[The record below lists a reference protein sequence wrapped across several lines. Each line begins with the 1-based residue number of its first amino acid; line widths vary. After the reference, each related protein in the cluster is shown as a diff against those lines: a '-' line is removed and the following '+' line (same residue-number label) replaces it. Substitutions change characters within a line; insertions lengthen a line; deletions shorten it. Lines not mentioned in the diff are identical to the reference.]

1 VKSTFVSGVFD
12 PNTSLVILIFAGT
25 GYSIFSAGGSFWEAF
40 GCTAV
45 AFVLCAAA
53 VGTALFLRKDIISI
67 LAEVARPDDA
77 SSGQSG
83 TGIVRASQS

>member
-1 VKSTFVSGVFD
+1 
-12 PNTSLVILIFAGT
+12 
-25 GYSIFSAGGSFWEAF
+25 
-40 GCTAV
+40 V
-45 AFVLCAAA
+45 AFVLCAAT

-83 TGIVRASQS
+83 TGIVRASQG